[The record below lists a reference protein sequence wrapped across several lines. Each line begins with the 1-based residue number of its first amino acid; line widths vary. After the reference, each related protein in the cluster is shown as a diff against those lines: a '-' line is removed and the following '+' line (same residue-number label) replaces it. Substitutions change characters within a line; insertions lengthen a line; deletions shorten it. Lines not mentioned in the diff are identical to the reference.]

1 MRRKYINR
9 EYKGVEI
16 LCVRNNHDTPYT
28 YQFRLDLS
36 NGGSQGYEKYKLKN
50 AKALIDK
57 DKAND

>member
-16 LCVRNNHDTPYT
+16 LCVRNNHDTPYS
-28 YQFRLDLS
+28 YQFRLDHS
-36 NGGSQGYEKYKLKN
+36 NSESQFYMKYKIKN

-57 DKAND
+57 EKANG